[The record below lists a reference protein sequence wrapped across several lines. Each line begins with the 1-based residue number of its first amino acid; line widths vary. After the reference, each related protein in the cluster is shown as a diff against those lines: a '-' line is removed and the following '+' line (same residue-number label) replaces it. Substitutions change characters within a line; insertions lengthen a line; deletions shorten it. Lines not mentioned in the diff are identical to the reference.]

1 MAEFTPNYNLKKPL
15 PTDYYNVEDFNENA
29 DIIDQKLKEVEEKI
43 DGISIPYAVATGT
56 NTYAVSIPGGDSL
69 VEGMSI
75 KVKFTNANT
84 GASTLNINGLGA
96 KAIQKSNGN
105 ALSSGNIKAGQIVHL
120 VYTGSV
126 FQLLGEGGEY
136 GTATAA
142 DVLAGK
148 TIGTENGLVTGTIPS
163 KAAATI
169 TPTTTSQVIAA
180 GQYLSGAQTIAS
192 LGGNA
197 TAADVLTG
205 KTFSSDSAGRAIAG
219 TMTNRGAVT
228 STITTQGGQ
237 YTIPQGYHS
246 GSGKVTASFPNLIP
260 ENVKAGV
267 NIGGVVGTLE
277 GKKFVQGSVKVE
289 AGPPSYLNFHLFQGG
304 TAQASFLQVSQNFG
318 FVPSIV
324 YFYLTVDGTNRHT
337 TIFIPSPI
345 KPNIESSTIL
355 AIHSVTPDIRF
366 YKNISPAYV
375 NENGFRL
382 PFAVILGGLD
392 NFIYWIAIE

>member
-1 MAEFTPNYNLKKPL
+1 MSNGKITKQELSAELNQSLSDVETLSENLSSH
-15 PTDYYNVEDFNENA
+15 NA
-29 DIIDQKLKEVEEKI
+29 DTLKHFA
-43 DGISIPYAVATGT
+43 YATASGT
-56 NTYAVSIPGGDSL
+56 NTYTVSIPGIDSL
-69 VEGMSI
+69 VEGMSV

-120 VYTGSV
+120 VYTGLV

-169 TPTTTSQVIAA
+169 TPGKTSQVIAA

-197 TAADVLTG
+197 VAADVLSG

-237 YTIPQGYHS
+237 YTIPAGYHS
-246 GSGKVTASFPNLIP
+246 GSGKVTASFPNLLP
-260 ENVKAGV
+260 ENVKEGV
-267 NIGGVVGTLE
+267 AIGGVT
-277 GKKFVQGSVKVE
+277 
-289 AGPPSYLNFHLFQGG
+289 G
-304 TAQASFLQVSQNFG
+304 TAPVILASGSFS
-318 FVPSIV
+318 
-324 YFYLTVDGTNRHT
+324 LTTSNERG
-337 TIFIPSPI
+337 
-345 KPNIESSTIL
+345 SSTSTTLYGDAIPDIGEATIVMSIWSSRYYENIIGGVRRVSTNSFINTTMIATELSGEYRFEIL
-355 AIHSVTPDIRF
+355 QLEVNYFWSGVRVRVTPRI
-366 YKNISPAYV
+366 
-375 NENGFRL
+375 NE
-382 PFAVILGGLD
+382 VTSTKLD
-392 NFIYWIAIE
+392 FVWIKVRY